1 MALAMRIPLKIPY
14 SLRMPTWKDVTTI
27 ALALPKAEVSMWY
40 GTPGVKV
47 AGKGFLRYRT
57 ESDGGVVVLC
67 DHDKK
72 AALLASGD
80 PAYYTTP
87 HYDGFGSILV
97 NLAKVKRADLV
108 DLITEAW
115 RRKAPLRLLKE
126 FDAASS
132 APAPARPRRK
142 AEARRRK

>member
-1 MALAMRIPLKIPY
+1 MRIPLKIPY

-27 ALALPKAEVSMWY
+27 ALALPKTEVSMWY
-40 GTPGVKV
+40 GTPGAKV

-57 ESDGGVVVLC
+57 ESDGGVVLLR

-72 AALLASGD
+72 AALRASGD

-87 HYDGFGSILV
+87 HYDGYGSILV

>member
-1 MALAMRIPLKIPY
+1 
-14 SLRMPTWKDVTTI
+14 MPTWKDVTTI
-27 ALALPKAEVSMWY
+27 ALALPKTEVSMWY

-72 AALLASGD
+72 AALLAAGD

-87 HYDGFGSILV
+87 HYDGYGSILV

-108 DLITEAW
+108 NLITEAW
-115 RRKAPLRLLKE
+115 RRKEPLRLLKE

-142 AEARRRK
+142 AEARRRN

>member
-1 MALAMRIPLKIPY
+1 MRIPLKIPY

-27 ALALPKAEVSMWY
+27 ALALPKTEVSMWY

-47 AGKGFLRYRT
+47 AGKGFLRYRM

-87 HYDGFGSILV
+87 HYDGYGSILV

-142 AEARRRK
+142 ASRVKPR

>member
-27 ALALPKAEVSMWY
+27 ALALPKTEVSMWY

-115 RRKAPLRLLKE
+115 RR
-126 FDAASS
+126 
-132 APAPARPRRK
+132 
-142 AEARRRK
+142 